1 MITKPTNSF
10 MMLVLLG
17 LLIFVQQL
25 AVGIYFGV
33 GQEIP
38 ARLEALYT
46 FGFLCGVIWWLQSD
60 SKRSEA
66 QRVYCSG
73 LFVNLVWFIV
83 IPYHLLKTRGLKGLI
98 PLAAWA
104 GIYLLAVILGTIIA
118 TLLPGF
124 YS

>member
-1 MITKPTNSF
+1 MITKPKNSF

-17 LLIFVQQL
+17 LLVFVKQL
-25 AVGIYFGV
+25 ALGIYV
-33 GQEIP
+33 GAGREVP
-38 ARLEALYT
+38 ARLEALYAL
-46 FGFLCGVIWWLQSD
+46 GFLCGVIWWLRSD